1 MAQFLVKVADEQGH
15 LRQQVEHGY
24 SEAEVHD
31 RFTQQGYLVYWVK
44 PRTLLSTGGGQ
55 FGRRGRLRQST
66 FLIFN
71 QQFLTLIK
79 AGLPILTALD
89 LLIKRQ
95 RDKALLQ
102 LLENVRE
109 RVRGGELLSDAFA
122 AQQVFPK
129 MYTTTLLAG
138 EKSGNMEEVLG
149 RYISY
154 QRMVQTF
161 RKKLLV
167 SLVYPALLVSVVTL
181 MLIFLIT
188 YVVPKFADLFNN
200 LGAQLPAITV
210 FMLSLG
216 LNAQKYAWVVL
227 LVGAAAIFLLWRWK
241 HSDQGAQRIDRFL
254 LSLPLIGEI
263 RLKYQVANFSRILG
277 TLLQGGLPLVPAM
290 ETAGESMSSRQ
301 MLNGV
306 TAAAERVKEGQSL
319 AHSLEA
325 QKLFPDLAVEMLEVG
340 ESTGA
345 LPAMLAS
352 VAEFYEEDVQ
362 TALSAAMALIEPMI
376 LIIMAV
382 FVGGIL
388 ISLYMPIFTLGT
400 GDRSRR
406 TGTRARY
413 RAALS
418 LRIRRS
424 ERFPV
429 APRSVREDPCA
440 PDVPL

>member
-1 MAQFLVKVADEQGH
+1 MPEFLVKVADEQGH
-15 LRQQVEHGY
+15 MRQQVEHGY
-24 SEAEVHD
+24 SEAEIHD

-44 PRTLLSTGGGQ
+44 PRTILSGRTGQ
-55 FGRRGRLRQST
+55 FGKIGKLKAAT

-95 RDKALLQ
+95 RDKALLK
-102 LLENVRE
+102 LLENVRD
-109 RVRGGELLSDAFA
+109 RVKGGELLSDAFA

-129 MYTTTLLAG
+129 MYTTTLMAG
-138 EKSGNMEEVLG
+138 EKSGNMEEVLS
-149 RYISY
+149 RYIAY
-154 QRMVQTF
+154 QRMVQSF
-161 RKKLLV
+161 RKKLAV
-167 SLVYPALLVSVVTL
+167 SLVYPALLVSVVTV

-210 FMLSLG
+210 FMLAVG
-216 LNAQKYAWVVL
+216 LHAQKYAWVAALVVV
-227 LVGAAAIFLLWRWK
+227 VGAILLWRWK
-241 HSDQGAQRIDRFL
+241 QSDRGAENIDKFL
-254 LSLPLIGEI
+254 LALPLVGEI
-263 RLKYQVANFSRILG
+263 RLKYQVANFSRILA

-290 ETAGESMSSRQ
+290 ETAGASMSSRQ

-306 TAAAERVKEGQSL
+306 MLAAGRVREGQAL
-319 AHSLEA
+319 ARSLED
-325 QKLFPDLAVEMLEVG
+325 QKMFPDLAVEMLEVG

-345 LPAMLAS
+345 LPAMLNS

-362 TALSAAMALIEPMI
+362 TALGAAMALIEPAI

-388 ISLYMPIFTLGT
+388 ISLYMPIFTLG
-400 GDRSRR
+400 SN
-406 TGTRARY
+406 
-413 RAALS
+413 
-418 LRIRRS
+418 IH
-424 ERFPV
+424 
-429 APRSVREDPCA
+429 
-440 PDVPL
+440 

>member
-1 MAQFLVKVADEQGH
+1 MAQFLVKGADEQGH

-24 SEAEVHD
+24 YEAEVHD

-55 FGRRGRLRQST
+55 FGRRGSLRQST

-95 RDKALLQ
+95 RDKSLLQ

-138 EKSGNMEEVLG
+138 EKSGNMEEVLA
-149 RYISY
+149 RYIAY

-161 RKKLLV
+161 RKKLMV

-181 MLIFLIT
+181 MLVFLIT

-200 LGAQLPAITV
+200 LGADLPAVTV

-216 LNAQKYAWVVL
+216 LNAQKYGWAILLFLVVAVVL
-227 LVGAAAIFLLWRWK
+227 LLRWK
-241 HSDQGAQRIDRFL
+241 RSDRGAQSIDRFL
-254 LSLPLIGEI
+254 LSLPLAGEI
-263 RLKYQVANFSRILG
+263 RLKYQVANFSRILA
-277 TLLQGGLPLVPAM
+277 TLLQ
-290 ETAGESMSSRQ
+290 
-301 MLNGV
+301 
-306 TAAAERVKEGQSL
+306 
-319 AHSLEA
+319 
-325 QKLFPDLAVEMLEVG
+325 
-340 ESTGA
+340 
-345 LPAMLAS
+345 
-352 VAEFYEEDVQ
+352 
-362 TALSAAMALIEPMI
+362 
-376 LIIMAV
+376 
-382 FVGGIL
+382 
-388 ISLYMPIFTLGT
+388 
-400 GDRSRR
+400 
-406 TGTRARY
+406 
-413 RAALS
+413 
-418 LRIRRS
+418 
-424 ERFPV
+424 
-429 APRSVREDPCA
+429 
-440 PDVPL
+440 

>member
-1 MAQFLVKVADEQGH
+1 MAEFLVKVADEQGN
-15 LRQQVEHGY
+15 LRQQVEQGY

-31 RFTQQGYLVYWVK
+31 RFVQQGYLVYWVK
-44 PRTLLSTGGGQ
+44 PRTLLSPAGIRM
-55 FGRRGRLRQST
+55 GRRGKLRQGT

-95 RDKALLQ
+95 RDKFLLQ
-102 LLENVRE
+102 MLENVRE
-109 RVRGGELLSDAFA
+109 RVKGGELLSDAFA

-138 EKSGNMEEVLG
+138 EKSGNMEEVLS

-154 QRMVQTF
+154 QRLVQTF

-167 SLVYPALLVSVVTL
+167 SLVYPALLVSVVTV

-200 LGAQLPAITV
+200 LGAELPAITV
-210 FMLSLG
+210 FMLAVG
-216 LNAQKYAWVVL
+216 LNAQKYAWAVL
-227 LVGAAAIFLLWRWK
+227 LVLVVGGFLTWRWK
-241 HSDQGAQRIDRFL
+241 QSDRGAEQIDKFL
-254 LSLPLIGEI
+254 LALPLVGEI
-263 RLKYQVANFSRILG
+263 RLKYQVANFSRILA

-290 ETAGESMSSRQ
+290 ETAGASMTSRQ
-301 MLNGV
+301 MVNGV
-306 TAAAERVKEGQSL
+306 IHAAERVREGQGL
-319 AHSLEA
+319 AKSLET
-325 QKLFPDLAVEMLEVG
+325 QNLFPDLAVEMLEVG

-345 LPAMLAS
+345 LPAMLGS

-362 TALSAAMALIEPMI
+362 TALGAAMALIEPII

-388 ISLYMPIFTLGT
+388 ISLYLPIFTLGA
-400 GDRSRR
+400 G
-406 TGTRARY
+406 
-413 RAALS
+413 
-418 LRIRRS
+418 
-424 ERFPV
+424 V
-429 APRSVREDPCA
+429 H
-440 PDVPL
+440 

>member
-1 MAQFLVKVADEQGH
+1 MAEFLVKVADEQGH
-15 LRQQVEHGY
+15 LRQQVEQGY

-44 PRTLLSTGGGQ
+44 PRTLLSPAGMRM
-55 FGRRGRLRQST
+55 GRRGKLKQGT

-71 QQFLTLIK
+71 QQFLTLMK

-95 RDKALLQ
+95 RDKFLLQ

-109 RVRGGELLSDAFA
+109 RVKGGELLSDAFA

-167 SLVYPALLVSVVTL
+167 SLVYPALLVSVVTV

-200 LGAQLPAITV
+200 LGAELPAITV
-210 FMLSLG
+210 FMLAVG
-216 LNAQKYAWVVL
+216 LNAQKYAWAVVL
-227 LVGAAAIFLLWRWK
+227 GLVVGGFLLWRWK
-241 HSDQGAQRIDRFL
+241 QSDRGAEQIDKFL
-254 LSLPLIGEI
+254 LSLPLVGEI
-263 RLKYQVANFSRILG
+263 RLKYQVANFSRILA

-290 ETAGESMSSRQ
+290 ETAGASMSSRQ
-301 MLNGV
+301 MVNGIV
-306 TAAAERVKEGQSL
+306 TAATRVREGQSL
-319 AHSLEA
+319 AKSLEE
-325 QKLFPDLAVEMLEVG
+325 QDLFPDLAVEMLEVG

-345 LPAMLAS
+345 LPAMLSS

-362 TALSAAMALIEPMI
+362 TALGAAMALIEPII
-376 LIIMAV
+376 LIVMAV

-388 ISLYMPIFTLGT
+388 ISLYLPIFTLGA
-400 GDRSRR
+400 G
-406 TGTRARY
+406 
-413 RAALS
+413 
-418 LRIRRS
+418 
-424 ERFPV
+424 V
-429 APRSVREDPCA
+429 H
-440 PDVPL
+440 